1 MKAFFTSAPSQAA
14 ASARSSSLN
23 RVPSQAAA
31 PLSSMGGA
39 PSQAATSLTS
49 RGGAPSQAGSASV
62 ELESAPQP
70 RISAASA
77 STEHKKARKA
87 PAHKMESQAAP
98 SRDAEVPAPFASPA
112 PKPAA
117 PMRAA
122 SSASAGPAPKVSA
135 PMHAAPG
142 ARDSGSAPS
151 QEGAAQPLPALSS
164 APTAQAEAAS
174 RAMDLLGS
182 VGNTA
187 AAPQQLQAEFAG
199 LTAAVPQLFFAQY
212 DVQGQAG
219 RACRPRQQ
227 P

>member
-1 MKAFFTSAPSQAA
+1 MQGLPGMGSRVLSATLRGVNNLMDRSTEVVAGMKVSFTSAPSQAA

-87 PAHKMESQAAP
+87 PAHKMDPQAAP

-122 SSASAGPAPKVSA
+122 SFSL
-135 PMHAAPG
+135 
-142 ARDSGSAPS
+142 SGSC
-151 QEGAAQPLPALSS
+151 
-164 APTAQAEAAS
+164 
-174 RAMDLLGS
+174 
-182 VGNTA
+182 
-187 AAPQQLQAEFAG
+187 PQSISPNACSPRG
-199 LTAAVPQLFFAQY
+199 K
-212 DVQGQAG
+212 GQ
-219 RACRPRQQ
+219 R
-227 P
+227 